1 MTDKHTSPL
10 WTRDFT
16 IITLGTVVSML
27 GNSVSGFAI
36 SLLVLDYT
44 GSTFLYAL
52 YMVAYNLPKIIMPLI
67 AGPYLDSFSRKKA
80 IYTLDF
86 ISAGLYAGIYLL
98 LSNGL
103 FSYGPFLLLCVL
115 IGSIDSI
122 YEVAYDSLYPLLV
135 SEGNFTKAYSISSL
149 IYPLAAIMVPVAS
162 FVYESIGL
170 APLFAFNAVS
180 FLIAAIFETQ
190 IKAAEPHTGSAPQK
204 ASLAY
209 LKTEFKGGL
218 NYIRGEKGLMVI
230 TAYFFFTMM
239 LGSAS
244 GTLWL
249 PYFKGLSGS
258 GVQLYTFVMGA
269 NVLGRLIGGMFH
281 YRFRYKPE
289 TKFTVALIVYV
300 SITFLEGGF
309 VFTPPVCMLIMCF
322 VSGCLAVNSYN
333 IRIAA
338 TQSYVPDSFRA
349 RFNGTFLMLTTFGSM
364 LGNLGAGILGEFLP
378 AQFVIAG
385 TQVLNLIAVF
395 AIIWPGREHVKQIY
409 NREV

>member
-1 MTDKHTSPL
+1 MTDKKPHSL

-52 YMVAYNLPKIIMPLI
+52 YMVAYNLPKIIMPLL

-86 ISAGLYAGIYLL
+86 ISAGLYAGIYVL
-98 LSNGL
+98 LSRGL
-103 FSYGPFLLLCVL
+103 FSYGPFLLLCIL

-122 YEVAYDSLYPLLV
+122 YEVAYDSFYPLLV

-162 FVYESIGL
+162 YVYDSIGL
-170 APLFAFNAVS
+170 APLFAFNSVS
-180 FLIAAIFETQ
+180 FLIAAVFETQ
-190 IKAAEPHTGSAPQK
+190 IKAVEAHTKDAPEK

-209 LKTEFKGGL
+209 LKREFKGGL
-218 NYIRGEKGLMVI
+218 DYIRGEKGLMVI
-230 TAYFFFTMM
+230 TLYFFFTMM

-249 PYFKGLSGS
+249 PYFKGLGGN
-258 GVQLYTFVMGA
+258 GVQLYTFVMCA
-269 NVLGRLIGGMFH
+269 NVLGRLSGGMFH
-281 YRFRYKPE
+281 YRFRYKPS

-300 SITFLEGGF
+300 SISFLEGGF

-322 VSGCLAVNSYN
+322 VSGCLAVNSFN

-364 LGNLGAGILGEFLP
+364 LGNLGAGILGEFIP
-378 AQFVIAG
+378 SQFVIAG
-385 TQVLNLIAVF
+385 TQVLNLV
-395 AIIWPGREHVKQIY
+395 AICAIVWPGREHVKQIY

>member
-1 MTDKHTSPL
+1 MTEKHSTTL
-10 WTRDFT
+10 WTKDFT

-27 GNSVSGFAI
+27 GNAVSGFAI

-52 YMVAYNLPKIIMPLI
+52 YMVAYNLPKIVMPLI
-67 AGPYLDSFSRKKA
+67 AGPYLDSFSRKKT

-86 ISAGLYAGIYLL
+86 ISAGLYAGIYIL
-98 LSNGL
+98 LSRGL

-122 YEVAYDSLYPLLV
+122 YEVAYDSFYPLLV

-162 FVYESIGL
+162 YVYDTVGL
-170 APLFAFNAVS
+170 SPLFAFNAVS

-190 IKAAEPHTGSAPQK
+190 IKAQETHTGSSPK
-204 ASLAY
+204 RASLSY
-209 LKTEFKGGL
+209 LKSELKGGL
-218 NYIRGEKGLMVI
+218 DYIRGEKGLLVI

-249 PYFKGLSGS
+249 PHFKGLGGS

-269 NVLGRLIGGMFH
+269 NVLGRLVGGMFH
-281 YRFRYKPE
+281 YRFHYKTE
-289 TKFTVALIVYV
+289 TKFAVALIVYV
-300 SITFLEGGF
+300 SITFLEGSF

-322 VSGCLAVNSYN
+322 ISGCLAVNSFN

-349 RFNGTFLMLTTFGSM
+349 RFNGTFLMLTTLGSM
-364 LGNLGAGILGEFLP
+364 LGNLSAGILGEFLP
-378 AQFVIAG
+378 TQYIIAG
-385 TQVLNLIAVF
+385 TQVLNLVAIF
-395 AIIWPGREHVKQIY
+395 AIIWPGREYVKQIY